1 MIAADAP
8 PDALQ
13 LGIADLPELVLGH
26 GNHPITLGDELAAV
40 ANKEA
45 VVTGKCFQDL

>member
-1 MIAADAP
+1 MIVADAP

-45 VVTGKCFQDL
+45 VVTRKCFQDL